1 MNIKVEYSGSDK
13 NVDLFVVRVIDETRN
28 FIVPLERLKRK
39 TWSGNNYVDVWF
51 CNHYRLCASK
61 KYTIEQVIE
70 ALYGDNWESL
80 ENDDNWYYDD

>member
-1 MNIKVEYSGSDK
+1 MNIKVEYSGSDN

-51 CNHYRLCASK
+51 CNNYRLCASK

-70 ALYGDNWESL
+70 ALYGDNWECL